1 MTAHREPPS
10 ALNLTAFLD
19 GLADRTPTPGGG
31 SAAALAGALAA
42 ALARM
47 VGAYSVGRKP
57 DGEHSETLQS
67 LCDQLAQ
74 ADGMLRRLMDED
86 AAAYEALS
94 AAQRAKRQGHDEPS
108 AREQAVGVALAVPLE
123 TAAVAGSALTVM
135 QQLLA
140 RANPHLL
147 SDLGVA
153 AVLADACVRAAAYS
167 VRVNAPLLENA
178 AQRREI
184 LEQVADVLRRAAATT
199 SAIESG
205 LPEAIRPTP
214 RTAAG

>member
-1 MTAHREPPS
+1 MTTQHEPLS
-10 ALNLTAFLD
+10 ALSLTAFLD
-19 GLADRTPTPGGG
+19 RLADRTPTPGGG

-47 VGAYSVGRKP
+47 VGAYSVGKTP
-57 DGEHSETLQS
+57 DGRHVATVQS

-94 AAQRAKRQGHDEPS
+94 AAQRAKRQGRDEPS
-108 AREQAVGVALAVPLE
+108 AHEQAVGVALAVPLE
-123 TAAVAGSALTVM
+123 TAAVAGNALVVM
-135 QQLLA
+135 QQMLPH
-140 RANPHLL
+140 ANPHLL

-153 AVLADACVRAAAYS
+153 AVLADACARAAAYS
-167 VRVNAPLLENA
+167 VRVNAPLLEDA
-178 AQRREI
+178 AQRHEI

-199 SAIESG
+199 LAIESS
-205 LPEAIRPTP
+205 LPEAIRPNP
-214 RTAAG
+214 RTAAE